1 MWENFIGELL
11 SAWVYLSLNQKE
23 KRKLLEGKDEKEK
36 IKEDRIDHGE
46 RRG

>member
-1 MWENFIGELL
+1 MSPHFIEEVL
-11 SAWVYLSLNQKE
+11 SGWAYLSLNPKE